1 MPVHSQMLDEEVVW
15 IQFVSKEEVKEVLGV
30 LS

>member
-1 MPVHSQMLDEEVVW
+1 MRVHSQMLDEEVVW
-15 IQFVSKEEVKEVLGV
+15 IQFVSKEEVEVLGV